1 MPGNVLHILLNSQ
14 ISPIIGVRSI
24 DARHAGLHFQMKFP
38 KKISVSLALVVAILI
53 VAVGLLF
60 RKAADNYIHMALRA
74 KRSEAP
80 LVLNELQVAENAF
93 FEVEAK
99 YLPIEFPTNFSG
111 RKSVNLQKSQEQ
123 QDLERLG
130 YTPPL
135 PLRCLY
141 KVELI
146 NGGTDFEA
154 TAQCDL
160 DQDGRSALFRATSH
174 KKAEQLTDNDIY

>member
-1 MPGNVLHILLNSQ
+1 
-14 ISPIIGVRSI
+14 
-24 DARHAGLHFQMKFP
+24 MKFP
-38 KKISVSLALVVAILI
+38 KKISVSFALVVAILI

-111 RKSVNLQKSQEQ
+111 R
-123 QDLERLG
+123 
-130 YTPPL
+130 
-135 PLRCLY
+135 
-141 KVELI
+141 
-146 NGGTDFEA
+146 
-154 TAQCDL
+154 
-160 DQDGRSALFRATSH
+160 
-174 KKAEQLTDNDIY
+174 